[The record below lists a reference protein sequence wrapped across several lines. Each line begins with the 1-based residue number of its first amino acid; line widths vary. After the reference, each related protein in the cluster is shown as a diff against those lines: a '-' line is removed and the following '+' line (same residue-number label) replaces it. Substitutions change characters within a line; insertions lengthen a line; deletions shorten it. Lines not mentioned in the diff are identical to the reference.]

1 MTITEFITARLD
13 EWERRDGNR
22 CEIPHGPFTISG
34 QTVVIVGHGGDS
46 DGTWTEVSVLDPIR
60 ESPSWVAPW
69 EDHDREWRR
78 RLTDDEEAE
87 LRNLSPLTERAQFVR
102 SMVAA
107 LRAVVGL
114 HKPYDV
120 RVYRETQDIGP
131 DHRPTGPYDVVPFC
145 AGCDIDQEWPCPTLR
160 HLAAA
165 WAGHEDYDEGW
176 RP

>member
-107 LRAVVGL
+107 LRAVVEVHVQHRYGCA
-114 HKPYDV
+114 
-120 RVYRETQDIGP
+120 ECGEP
-131 DHRPTGPYDVVPFC
+131 DGD
-145 AGCDIDQEWPCPTLR
+145 WPCYTIAK
-160 HLAAA
+160 LAAA
-165 WAGHEDYDEGW
+165 WCDHPDYDEGW